1 MAYKFQMGAAKLSGS
16 ITAEG
21 AVSGTSLAADSA
33 LAISEGGT
41 GQTALDDIV
50 GGTGIIITD
59 GAGTVVGGDV
69 TIGLSAQL
77 QEFNG
82 LSNANGNFVVGD
94 GNNFVVESGATART
108 SLGLGDAA
116 EKTVGV
122 GNGNVLAAD
131 NGIEDDDFL
140 RVNGSVV
147 EGLSAAE
154 TLTAIGAQ
162 PLDSELTELATMAAN
177 TAAALADL
185 ENTEVALLDGA
196 SALNNT
202 PSKAVVLDSSGDL
215 TISGSL
221 QVNGDL
227 TYVNTTNL
235 RVTDAKVVIADS
247 AANLEAGQGIYIGSD
262 ADTADK
268 KASFAVASGSETG
281 FSFSSSLTLEAPT
294 LMSDD
299 AYINAWEINGTNISG
314 NLPITASAFVGSGAG
329 LTGISAD
336 QTTGITVR
344 TYSTGSDVA
353 IDLAGVPGFYSA
365 QTDDGTS
372 ANAITLDLSG
382 TWADGDLVI
391 VKAYSNV
398 VADTRPLT
406 INASG
411 TFIDGESSVVLESN
425 GAAVSLIRT
434 GDVWQIF

>member
-1 MAYKFQMGAAKLSGS
+1 M
-16 ITAEG
+16 
-21 AVSGTSLAADSA
+21 
-33 LAISEGGT
+33 
-41 GQTALDDIV
+41 
-50 GGTGIIITD
+50 
-59 GAGTVVGGDV
+59 
-69 TIGLSAQL
+69 
-77 QEFNG
+77 
-82 LSNANGNFVVGD
+82 
-94 GNNFVVESGATART
+94 
-108 SLGLGDAA
+108 
-116 EKTVGV
+116 
-122 GNGNVLAAD
+122 
-131 NGIEDDDFL
+131 
-140 RVNGSVV
+140 
-147 EGLSAAE
+147 
-154 TLTAIGAQ
+154 
-162 PLDSELTELATMAAN
+162 
-177 TAAALADL
+177 
-185 ENTEVALLDGA
+185 
-196 SALNNT
+196 
-202 PSKAVVLDSSGDL
+202 
-215 TISGSL
+215 
-221 QVNGDL
+221 
-227 TYVNTTNL
+227 
-235 RVTDAKVVIADS
+235 RVTDAKVVFADG
-247 AANLEAGQGIYIGSD
+247 AANLAAGQGFYIGSD
-262 ADTADK
+262 AGNADQ

-411 TFIDGESSVVLESN
+411 TFIDGESSVVLESD